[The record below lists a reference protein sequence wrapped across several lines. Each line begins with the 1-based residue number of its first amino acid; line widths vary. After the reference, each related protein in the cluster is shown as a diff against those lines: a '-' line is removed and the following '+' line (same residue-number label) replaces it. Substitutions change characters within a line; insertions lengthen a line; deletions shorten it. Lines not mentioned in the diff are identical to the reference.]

1 VVVIVVVVVVAVVLA
16 IYLTVN
22 FFVISNIVH
31 TISWVSPVFISSLV
45 YGLGVLSH
53 HTVFI
58 GSYCLHQLCELW
70 SGVIIMYVL
79 FSSQDIS
86 L

>member
-1 VVVIVVVVVVAVVLA
+1 MGESCF
-16 IYLTVN
+16 YL
-22 FFVISNIVH
+22 I
-31 TISWVSPVFISSLV
+31 SLV
-45 YGLGVLSH
+45 YGLGVVSH

-58 GSYCLHQLCELW
+58 GSYCLHQFCGLW

-79 FSSQDIS
+79 FSSQNIS